1 MRILRLAASA
11 VLLMILAVGCSGGS
25 NLPSGSRSLTL
36 PTLRPS
42 SPAIPTRT
50 SEPTG
55 PSTSQTTQPTAPPT
69 TKTSQPTAPPTT
81 QTTTQPTAPPT
92 TETIVPTQPP
102 PATITATIVVSA
114 TISASVVTTTSSSS
128 PWAWVALAL
137 AVIAVIAAFLLR
149 NASQKRTARA
159 EAHRR
164 ALQVSTAAMALRDRA
179 AVLPMSPEADR
190 ARLLSDLSADLDRVE
205 GEFRS
210 LRADPTLQ
218 DATVEIDEVLLS
230 LTDLRGAIQAQVG
243 AGAVDEGLVRQRIEV
258 LDGGLQRFRERLA
271 GPGSPGEPPA

>member
-69 TKTSQPTAPPTT
+69 TKTS
-81 QTTTQPTAPPT
+81 QPTAPPT